1 MNALAGSKMLG
12 QQWLGAGH
20 ANINQRP
27 SRRFVRLNRNCTG
40 GDCGELRRNTGV
52 TMVGKNAPNYNLK
65 RNLKIEH
72 FGKIKAN
79 SFALV
84 QPYLVAIYQ
93 DKSGPRVKTEQVG
106 TGFLVNNNGCAILIT
121 AKHALFGHD
130 GDEVPSKKSI
140 FVGGSLKALRYL
152 AGGGVVCVDQ
162 HDLAAVHV
170 QEFGL
175 EKCLPLGCLTDAL
188 PKVVTIHGHL
198 ARDFKRDK
206 KLGLLRPAPRVYTNS
221 RIEIEPGYVALRY
234 PNGRNR
240 NTDSGKKVMAPRPSG
255 MSGCPMLDSDGLA
268 ENKLSIVGVFTDYRR
283 ERGIAFGEAATR
295 VLALLD
301 GRP

>member
-1 MNALAGSKMLG
+1 
-12 QQWLGAGH
+12 
-20 ANINQRP
+20 
-27 SRRFVRLNRNCTG
+27 
-40 GDCGELRRNTGV
+40 
-52 TMVGKNAPNYNLK
+52 MVGKNAPNYNLK